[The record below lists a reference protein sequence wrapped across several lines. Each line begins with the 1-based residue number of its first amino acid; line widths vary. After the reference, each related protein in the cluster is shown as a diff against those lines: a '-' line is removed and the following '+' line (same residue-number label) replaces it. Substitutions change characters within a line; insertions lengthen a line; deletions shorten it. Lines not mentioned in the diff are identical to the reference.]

1 MNAWAVAIAWDSGLN
16 VENLGRIVDLIID
29 TGRSN
34 AYLRGLIVKR
44 LAAALGCFMVAVLLI
59 LSGGCVKKDKPVTD
73 AMLERWTEQGPVSG
87 KISGPGAI
95 AWLGVPFADVA
106 ERWMVPKPPRSRA
119 GSLAATNFREP
130 PLQLAGDSRSKP
142 VVGSEDCLYVDIY
155 APVGADP
162 DARLP
167 VMFWI
172 YGGGQTSGSSRAY
185 DGSRLAAE
193 NGVVVI
199 VTNYRVGPFGWFHH
213 PSVIPEG
220 ASGHFALYDLM
231 AALAWVRRNAAGFGG
246 DPLNITIFGESA
258 GAQNVLALYMAPAA
272 ENLFDKAI
280 VQSGGFWNMNPGQAT
295 NTVSGDPPGTPAS
308 ATEIVIDLLLGEGRV
323 QTREAGEELAG
334 HDEGIGEWLRQLPNE
349 TILEAYRDKS
359 NLMYNIPSVVY
370 DGLLMPATP
379 RSAAAKPLLVGA
391 NRDEQ
396 KLFQIYDTSL
406 VRWTGTKAQ
415 IIDTQRYEAFNR
427 YYSHWLNFDGVDQ
440 VANMATGPVYAYRF
454 DWDDLGAIP
463 DRDWPQIMGAAH
475 GLEIPF
481 VFGNFRMGF
490 LPDELFDESNN
501 EGRIELSASIRS
513 YWTQFARTGN
523 PGRGRNGTLPRW
535 ELWNGEQKLVFD
547 AKPDGG
553 IRMESAAIDI
563 RTVHLNL
570 WADQYLTDDEKC
582 AIYKDMTMYPAYPV
596 DDLRARGCW

>member
-1 MNAWAVAIAWDSGLN
+1 MLDPL
-16 VENLGRIVDLIID
+16 
-29 TGRSN
+29 
-34 AYLRGLIVKR
+34 
-44 LAAALGCFMVAVLLI
+44 
-59 LSGGCVKKDKPVTD
+59 
-73 AMLERWTEQGPVSG
+73 LERWTEQGPVRG
-87 KISGPGAI
+87 KLSEPGAI
-95 AWLGVPFADVA
+95 AWLGVPFADVT
-106 ERWMVPKPPRSRA
+106 ERWTLPKLPRPRTEP
-119 GSLAATNFREP
+119 LAATNFREP
-130 PLQLAGDSRSKP
+130 PLQLAGDSLSKP

-155 APVGADP
+155 APVGAGP
-162 DARLP
+162 DESLP

-185 DGSRLAAE
+185 DASRLAAE

-213 PSVIPEG
+213 PSIIPEG

-231 AALAWVRRNAAGFGG
+231 AALEWVRRNAASFGG

-272 ENLFDKAI
+272 EDLFDKAI
-280 VQSGGFWNMNPGQAT
+280 IQSGGFWNMNPGQAT

-323 QTREAGEELAG
+323 QTREAGEALAG

-349 TILEAYRDKS
+349 TILEVYRDKS

-379 RSAAAKPLLVGA
+379 GSAAAKPLLVGA

-396 KLFQIYDTSL
+396 KLFQIYDPSL

-440 VANMATGPVYAYRF
+440 VANMATGAVYAYRF
-454 DWDDLGAIP
+454 DWDDVGATP

-490 LPDELFDESNN
+490 FADELFDESNN

-547 AKPDGG
+547 AKPEGG

-582 AIYKDMTMYPAYPV
+582 GIYKDMTMYPAYPV
-596 DDLRARGCW
+596 DDLKARGCW

>member
-1 MNAWAVAIAWDSGLN
+1 
-16 VENLGRIVDLIID
+16 
-29 TGRSN
+29 
-34 AYLRGLIVKR
+34 
-44 LAAALGCFMVAVLLI
+44 MVAVLLI
-59 LSGGCVKKDKPVTD
+59 GSGGCAKENKPVLD
-73 AMLERWTEQGPVSG
+73 PLLERWTEQGPVRG
-87 KISGPGAI
+87 KLSEPGAI
-95 AWLGVPFADVA
+95 AWLGVPFADVT
-106 ERWMVPKPPRSRA
+106 ERWTLPKLPRPRTEP
-119 GSLAATNFREP
+119 LAATNFREP
-130 PLQLAGDSRSKP
+130 PLQLAGDSLSKP
-142 VVGSEDCLYVDIY
+142 VVGSEDCLYVDIF
-155 APVGADP
+155 APVGAGP
-162 DARLP
+162 DESLP

-185 DGSRLAAE
+185 DASRLAAE

-213 PSVIPEG
+213 PSIIPEG

-231 AALAWVRRNAAGFGG
+231 AALEWVRRNAASFGG

-272 ENLFDKAI
+272 EDLFDKAI
-280 VQSGGFWNMNPGQAT
+280 IQSGGFWNMNPGQAT

-323 QTREAGEELAG
+323 QTREAGEALAG

-349 TILEAYRDKS
+349 TILEVYRDKS

-370 DGLLMPATP
+370 DGVLMPATP
-379 RSAAAKPLLVGA
+379 GSAAAKPLLVGA

-396 KLFQIYDTSL
+396 KLFQIYDPSL

-440 VANMATGPVYAYRF
+440 VANMATGAVYAYRF
-454 DWDDLGAIP
+454 DWDDVGATP

-490 LPDELFDESNN
+490 FADELFDESNN

-547 AKPDGG
+547 AKPEGG

-582 AIYKDMTMYPAYPV
+582 GIYKDMTMYPAYPV
-596 DDLRARGCW
+596 DDLKARGCW

>member
-1 MNAWAVAIAWDSGLN
+1 
-16 VENLGRIVDLIID
+16 
-29 TGRSN
+29 
-34 AYLRGLIVKR
+34 
-44 LAAALGCFMVAVLLI
+44 MVAVLLI
-59 LSGGCVKKDKPVTD
+59 PSGGCAKENKPVTD
-73 AMLERWTEQGPVSG
+73 PLLERWTEQGPVRG
-87 KISGPGAI
+87 KLSEPGAI
-95 AWLGVPFADVA
+95 AWLGVPFADVT
-106 ERWMVPKPPRSRA
+106 ERWTLPKLPRPRTEP
-119 GSLAATNFREP
+119 LAATNFREP
-130 PLQLAGDSRSKP
+130 PLQLAGDSLSKP
-142 VVGSEDCLYVDIY
+142 VVGSEDCQYVDIY
-155 APVGADP
+155 APVGAGP
-162 DARLP
+162 DESLP

-213 PSVIPEG
+213 PSIIPEG

-231 AALAWVRRNAAGFGG
+231 AALEWVRRNAANFGG

-272 ENLFDKAI
+272 EDLFDKAI
-280 VQSGGFWNMNPGQAT
+280 IQSGGFWNMNPGQAT

-323 QTREAGEELAG
+323 QTREAGEALAG

-349 TILEAYRDKS
+349 TILEVYRDKS

-379 RSAAAKPLLVGA
+379 GSAAAKPLLVGA

-396 KLFQIYDTSL
+396 KLFQIYDPSL

-415 IIDTQRYEAFNR
+415 IIDAQRYEAFNR

-440 VANMATGPVYAYRF
+440 VANMATGAVYAYRF
-454 DWDDLGAIP
+454 DWDDVGATP

-490 LPDELFDESNN
+490 FADELFDESNN

-547 AKPDGG
+547 AKPEGG

-582 AIYKDMTMYPAYPV
+582 GIYKDMTMYPAYPV
-596 DDLRARGCW
+596 DDLKARGCW

>member
-1 MNAWAVAIAWDSGLN
+1 
-16 VENLGRIVDLIID
+16 
-29 TGRSN
+29 
-34 AYLRGLIVKR
+34 
-44 LAAALGCFMVAVLLI
+44 MVAVLLI
-59 LSGGCVKKDKPVTD
+59 GSGCAKENKPVLD
-73 AMLERWTEQGPVSG
+73 PLLERWTEQGPVRG
-87 KISGPGAI
+87 KLSEPGAI
-95 AWLGVPFADVA
+95 AWLGVPFADVT
-106 ERWMVPKPPRSRA
+106 ERWTLPKLPRPRTEP
-119 GSLAATNFREP
+119 LAATNFREP
-130 PLQLAGDSRSKP
+130 PLQLAGDSLSKA
-142 VVGSEDCLYVDIY
+142 VVGSEDCQYVDIY
-155 APVGADP
+155 APVGAGP
-162 DARLP
+162 DESLP

-185 DGSRLAAE
+185 DASRLAAE

-213 PSVIPEG
+213 PSIIPEG

-231 AALAWVRRNAAGFGG
+231 AALEWVRRNAASFGG

-272 ENLFDKAI
+272 EDLFDKAI
-280 VQSGGFWNMNPGQAT
+280 IQSGGFWNMNPGQAT

-323 QTREAGEELAG
+323 QTREAGEALAG

-349 TILEAYRDKS
+349 TILEVYRDKS

-379 RSAAAKPLLVGA
+379 GSAAAKPLLVGA

-396 KLFQIYDTSL
+396 KLFQIYDPSL

-415 IIDTQRYEAFNR
+415 IIDAQRYEAFNR

-440 VANMATGPVYAYRF
+440 VANMATGAVYAYRF
-454 DWDDLGAIP
+454 DWDDVGATP

-490 LPDELFDESNN
+490 FADELFDESNN

-547 AKPDGG
+547 AKPEGG

-582 AIYKDMTMYPAYPV
+582 GIYKDMTMYPAYPV
-596 DDLRARGCW
+596 DDLKARGCW

>member
-1 MNAWAVAIAWDSGLN
+1 
-16 VENLGRIVDLIID
+16 
-29 TGRSN
+29 
-34 AYLRGLIVKR
+34 
-44 LAAALGCFMVAVLLI
+44 
-59 LSGGCVKKDKPVTD
+59 
-73 AMLERWTEQGPVSG
+73 
-87 KISGPGAI
+87 
-95 AWLGVPFADVA
+95 
-106 ERWMVPKPPRSRA
+106 
-119 GSLAATNFREP
+119 
-130 PLQLAGDSRSKP
+130 
-142 VVGSEDCLYVDIY
+142 
-155 APVGADP
+155 
-162 DARLP
+162 
-167 VMFWI
+167 
-172 YGGGQTSGSSRAY
+172 
-185 DGSRLAAE
+185 
-193 NGVVVI
+193 VVVI

-454 DWDDLGAIP
+454 DWDDLGATP

>member
-59 LSGGCVKKDKPVTD
+59 LSGGCAKKDKPVTD

-396 KLFQIYDTSL
+396 KLFQIYDPSL

-440 VANMATGPVYAYRF
+440 VANMATGRVYAYRF
-454 DWDDLGAIP
+454 DWDDLGATP

>member
-1 MNAWAVAIAWDSGLN
+1 
-16 VENLGRIVDLIID
+16 
-29 TGRSN
+29 
-34 AYLRGLIVKR
+34 
-44 LAAALGCFMVAVLLI
+44 
-59 LSGGCVKKDKPVTD
+59 VTD
-73 AMLERWTEQGPVSG
+73 PLLERWTEQGPVRG
-87 KISGPGAI
+87 KLSEPGAI
-95 AWLGVPFADVA
+95 AWLGVPFADVT
-106 ERWMVPKPPRSRA
+106 ERWTLPKPPRPRTEP
-119 GSLAATNFREP
+119 LAATNFREP
-130 PLQLAGDSRSKP
+130 PLQLAGDSLSKA
-142 VVGSEDCLYVDIY
+142 VVGSEDCQYVDIY
-155 APVGADP
+155 APVGAGP
-162 DARLP
+162 DESLP

-213 PSVIPEG
+213 PSIIPEG

-231 AALAWVRRNAAGFGG
+231 AALEWVRRNAANFGG
-246 DPLNITIFGESA
+246 DPLNVTIFGESA

-272 ENLFDKAI
+272 EDLFDKAI

-323 QTREAGEELAG
+323 QTREAGAELAG
-334 HDEGIGEWLRQLPNE
+334 HDEGIGDWLRQLPNE
-349 TILEAYRDKS
+349 TILGVYRDKS

-370 DGLLMPATP
+370 DGLLMPTTP

-396 KLFQIYDTSL
+396 KLFQIYDPSL

-415 IIDTQRYEAFNR
+415 IIDAQRYEAFNR

-440 VANMATGPVYAYRF
+440 VANMATGAVYAYRF
-454 DWDDLGAIP
+454 DWDDLGATP

-481 VFGNFRMGF
+481 VFGNFRTGF
-490 LPDELFDESNN
+490 FADELFDESNN

-547 AKPDGG
+547 AKPEGG

-582 AIYKDMTMYPAYPV
+582 GIYKDMTMYPAYPV
-596 DDLRARGCW
+596 DDLKARGCW

>member
-1 MNAWAVAIAWDSGLN
+1 
-16 VENLGRIVDLIID
+16 
-29 TGRSN
+29 
-34 AYLRGLIVKR
+34 
-44 LAAALGCFMVAVLLI
+44 MVAVLLI
-59 LSGGCVKKDKPVTD
+59 PSVGCAKENKPVTD
-73 AMLERWTEQGPVSG
+73 PLLERWTEQGPVRG
-87 KISGPGAI
+87 KLSEPGAI
-95 AWLGVPFADVA
+95 AWLGVPFADVT
-106 ERWMVPKPPRSRA
+106 ERWTLPKLPRPRTEP
-119 GSLAATNFREP
+119 LAATNFREP
-130 PLQLAGDSRSKP
+130 PLQLAGDSLSKR
-142 VVGSEDCLYVDIY
+142 VVGSEDCQYVDIY
-155 APVGADP
+155 APVGAGP
-162 DARLP
+162 DESLP

-185 DGSRLAAE
+185 DASRLAAE

-213 PSVIPEG
+213 PSIIPEG

-231 AALAWVRRNAAGFGG
+231 AALEWVRRNAASFGG

-272 ENLFDKAI
+272 EDLFDKAI
-280 VQSGGFWNMNPGQAT
+280 IQSGGFWNMNPGQAT

-323 QTREAGEELAG
+323 QTREAGEALAG

-349 TILEAYRDKS
+349 TILEVYRDKS

-379 RSAAAKPLLVGA
+379 GSAAAKPLLVGA

-396 KLFQIYDTSL
+396 KLFQIYDPSL

-440 VANMATGPVYAYRF
+440 VANMATGAVYAYRF
-454 DWDDLGAIP
+454 DWDDVGATP

-490 LPDELFDESNN
+490 FADELFDESNN

-547 AKPDGG
+547 AKPEGG

-582 AIYKDMTMYPAYPV
+582 GIYKDMTMYPAYPV
-596 DDLRARGCW
+596 DDLKARGCW

>member
-1 MNAWAVAIAWDSGLN
+1 
-16 VENLGRIVDLIID
+16 
-29 TGRSN
+29 
-34 AYLRGLIVKR
+34 
-44 LAAALGCFMVAVLLI
+44 MVAVLLI
-59 LSGGCVKKDKPVTD
+59 PSGGCAKENKPVTD
-73 AMLERWTEQGPVSG
+73 PLLERWTEQGPVRG
-87 KISGPGAI
+87 KLSEPGAI
-95 AWLGVPFADVA
+95 AWLGVPFADVT
-106 ERWMVPKPPRSRA
+106 ERWTLPKLPRPRTEP
-119 GSLAATNFREP
+119 LVATNFREP
-130 PLQLAGDSRSKP
+130 PLQLAGDSLSKA
-142 VVGSEDCLYVDIY
+142 VVGSEDCQYVDIY
-155 APVGADP
+155 APVGAGP
-162 DARLP
+162 DESLP

-213 PSVIPEG
+213 PSIIPEG

-231 AALAWVRRNAAGFGG
+231 AALEWVRRNAANFGG

-272 ENLFDKAI
+272 EDLFDKAI

-295 NTVSGDPPGTPAS
+295 NTVSGAPPGTPAS

-334 HDEGIGEWLRQLPNE
+334 HDEGIGDWLRQLPNE
-349 TILEAYRDKS
+349 TILGVYRDKS

-370 DGLLMPATP
+370 DGLLMPTTR
-379 RSAAAKPLLVGA
+379 RSAGAKPLLVGA

-396 KLFQIYDTSL
+396 KLFQIYDPSL

-415 IIDTQRYEAFNR
+415 IIDAPRYEAFNR
-427 YYSHWLNFDGVDQ
+427 YYSRWLNFDGVDQ
-440 VANMATGPVYAYRF
+440 VANMATGAVYAYRF
-454 DWDDLGAIP
+454 DWDDLGATP

-481 VFGNFRMGF
+481 VFGNFRTGF
-490 LPDELFDESNN
+490 FADELFDESNN

-553 IRMESAAIDI
+553 IRMELAAIDI

-582 AIYKDMTMYPAYPV
+582 GIYKDMTMYPAYPV

>member
-1 MNAWAVAIAWDSGLN
+1 
-16 VENLGRIVDLIID
+16 
-29 TGRSN
+29 
-34 AYLRGLIVKR
+34 
-44 LAAALGCFMVAVLLI
+44 MVAVLLI
-59 LSGGCVKKDKPVTD
+59 GSGCAKENKPVLD
-73 AMLERWTEQGPVSG
+73 PLLERWTEQGPVRG
-87 KISGPGAI
+87 KLLEPGAI
-95 AWLGVPFADVA
+95 AWLGVPFADVTA
-106 ERWMVPKPPRSRA
+106 RWTLPKLPRPRTEP
-119 GSLAATNFREP
+119 LAATNFREP
-130 PLQLAGDSRSKP
+130 PLQLAGDSLSKP
-142 VVGSEDCLYVDIY
+142 AVGSEDSQYVDIY
-155 APVGADP
+155 APVGAGP
-162 DARLP
+162 DESLP
-167 VMFWI
+167 VMFWR

-185 DGSRLAAE
+185 DASRLAAE

-213 PSVIPEG
+213 PSIIPEG

-231 AALAWVRRNAAGFGG
+231 AALEWVRRNAASFGG

-272 ENLFDKAI
+272 EDLFDKAI
-280 VQSGGFWNMNPGQAT
+280 IQSGGFWNMNPGQAT

-323 QTREAGEELAG
+323 QTREAGEALAG

-349 TILEAYRDKS
+349 TILEVYRDKS

-379 RSAAAKPLLVGA
+379 GSAAAKPLLVGA

-396 KLFQIYDTSL
+396 KLFQIYDPSL

-440 VANMATGPVYAYRF
+440 VANMATGAVYAYRF
-454 DWDDLGAIP
+454 DWDDVGATP

-490 LPDELFDESNN
+490 FADELFDESNN

-547 AKPDGG
+547 AKPEGG

-582 AIYKDMTMYPAYPV
+582 GIYKDMTMYPAYPV
-596 DDLRARGCW
+596 DDLKARGCW

>member
-1 MNAWAVAIAWDSGLN
+1 MSKTFGLVIDFIIVTERSDAYPVGRRPRRKAV
-16 VENLGRIVDLIID
+16 VPV
-29 TGRSN
+29 
-34 AYLRGLIVKR
+34 YLIV
-44 LAAALGCFMVAVLLI
+44 VLLLI
-59 LSGGCVKKDKPVTD
+59 GISGCAHEDDSVTD
-73 AMLERWTEQGPVSG
+73 IVLERSTEEGPVRG
-87 KISGPGAI
+87 KISEFGAV

-106 ERWMVPKPPRSRA
+106 ERWTVPKPPRPRA
-119 GSLAATNFREP
+119 RPLAATNFREP
-130 PLQLAGDSRSKP
+130 PLQLAGDSRSKLL
-142 VVGSEDCLYVDIY
+142 VGSEDCLYLDIY
-155 APVGADP
+155 APVGVGP
-162 DARLP
+162 DERLP
-167 VMFWI
+167 VMFWV

-193 NGVVVI
+193 NDVVVI
-199 VTNYRVGPFGWFHH
+199 ATNYRVGPFGWFHH

-220 ASGHFALYDLM
+220 KSGHFALYDLM
-231 AALAWVRRNAAGFGG
+231 AALAWVRRNAASFGG

-272 ENLFDKAI
+272 EDLFDKAI
-280 VQSGGFWNMNPGQAT
+280 VQSGGFWNMSPGQAT

-323 QTREAGEELAG
+323 QTREAGEELAR
-334 HDEGIGEWLRQLPNE
+334 HDEGIGDWLRQLPNE
-349 TILEAYRDKS
+349 TILGVYRDKS

-370 DGLLMPATP
+370 DGLLMPTTR

-396 KLFQIYDTSL
+396 KLFQIYDPSL

-415 IIDTQRYEAFNR
+415 IIDAPRYEAFNR
-427 YYSHWLNFDGVDQ
+427 YYSRWLNFDGVDQ
-440 VANMATGPVYAYRF
+440 VANMATGPTYAYRF
-454 DWDDLGAIP
+454 DWDDVGATP

-481 VFGNFRMGF
+481 VFGDFRMGF
-490 LPDELFDESNN
+490 FAAELFDESNN

-513 YWTQFARTGN
+513 YWTQFAHTGN
-523 PGRGRNGTLPRW
+523 PGRGRDGTLPRW
-535 ELWNGEQKLVFD
+535 ELWNGEQKLVID
-547 AKPDGG
+547 AKPGGG

>member
-1 MNAWAVAIAWDSGLN
+1 
-16 VENLGRIVDLIID
+16 
-29 TGRSN
+29 
-34 AYLRGLIVKR
+34 
-44 LAAALGCFMVAVLLI
+44 MVAVLLI
-59 LSGGCVKKDKPVTD
+59 GSGCAKENKPVLD
-73 AMLERWTEQGPVSG
+73 PLLERWTEQGPVRG
-87 KISGPGAI
+87 KLLEPGAI
-95 AWLGVPFADVA
+95 AWLGVPFADVTA
-106 ERWMVPKPPRSRA
+106 RWTLPKLPRPRTEP
-119 GSLAATNFREP
+119 LAATNFREP
-130 PLQLAGDSRSKP
+130 PLQLAGDSLSKR
-142 VVGSEDCLYVDIY
+142 VVGSEDCQYVDIY
-155 APVGADP
+155 APVGAGP
-162 DARLP
+162 DETLP
-167 VMFWI
+167 VMYWI

-213 PSVIPEG
+213 PSIIPEG

-231 AALAWVRRNAAGFGG
+231 AALEWVRRNAASFGG

-272 ENLFDKAI
+272 EDLFDKAI
-280 VQSGGFWNMNPGQAT
+280 IQSGGFWNMNPGQAT

-323 QTREAGEELAG
+323 QTREAGEALAG
-334 HDEGIGEWLRQLPNE
+334 HDEGIGEWLRQLPNK
-349 TILEAYRDKS
+349 TILEVYRDKS

-379 RSAAAKPLLVGA
+379 GSAAAKPLLVGA

-396 KLFQIYDTSL
+396 KLFQIYDPSL

-440 VANMATGPVYAYRF
+440 VANMATGAVYAYRF
-454 DWDDLGAIP
+454 DWDDVGATP
-463 DRDWPQIMGAAH
+463 DRDWPQILGAAH

-490 LPDELFDESNN
+490 FADELFDESNN

-547 AKPDGG
+547 AKPEGG

-582 AIYKDMTMYPAYPV
+582 GIYKDMTMYPAYPV
-596 DDLRARGCW
+596 DDLKARGCW

>member
-1 MNAWAVAIAWDSGLN
+1 
-16 VENLGRIVDLIID
+16 
-29 TGRSN
+29 
-34 AYLRGLIVKR
+34 
-44 LAAALGCFMVAVLLI
+44 MVAVLLI
-59 LSGGCVKKDKPVTD
+59 PSGGCAKENKPVTD
-73 AMLERWTEQGPVSG
+73 PLLERWTEQGPVRG
-87 KISGPGAI
+87 KLSEPGAI
-95 AWLGVPFADVA
+95 AWLGVPFADVT
-106 ERWMVPKPPRSRA
+106 ERWTLPKLPRPRTEP
-119 GSLAATNFREP
+119 LAATNFREP
-130 PLQLAGDSRSKP
+130 PLQLAGDSLSKA
-142 VVGSEDCLYVDIY
+142 VVGSEDCQYVDIY
-155 APVGADP
+155 APVGAGP
-162 DARLP
+162 DESLP

-213 PSVIPEG
+213 PSIIPEG

-231 AALAWVRRNAAGFGG
+231 AALEWVRRNAANFGG
-246 DPLNITIFGESA
+246 DPLNVTIFGESA

-272 ENLFDKAI
+272 EDLFDKAI

-323 QTREAGEELAG
+323 QTREAGAELAG
-334 HDEGIGEWLRQLPNE
+334 HDEGIGDWLRQLPNE
-349 TILEAYRDKS
+349 TILGVYRDKS

-370 DGLLMPATP
+370 DGLLMPTTP
-379 RSAAAKPLLVGA
+379 SSAAAKPLLVGA

-396 KLFQIYDTSL
+396 KLFQIYDPSL

-415 IIDTQRYEAFNR
+415 IIDAQRYEAFNR

-440 VANMATGPVYAYRF
+440 VANMATGAVYAYRF
-454 DWDDLGAIP
+454 DWDDLGATP

-481 VFGNFRMGF
+481 VFGNFRTGF
-490 LPDELFDESNN
+490 FADELFDESNN

-547 AKPDGG
+547 AKPEAG

-582 AIYKDMTMYPAYPV
+582 GIYKDMTMYPAYPV
-596 DDLRARGCW
+596 DDLKARGCW

>member
-1 MNAWAVAIAWDSGLN
+1 
-16 VENLGRIVDLIID
+16 
-29 TGRSN
+29 
-34 AYLRGLIVKR
+34 
-44 LAAALGCFMVAVLLI
+44 
-59 LSGGCVKKDKPVTD
+59 
-73 AMLERWTEQGPVSG
+73 
-87 KISGPGAI
+87 
-95 AWLGVPFADVA
+95 
-106 ERWMVPKPPRSRA
+106 
-119 GSLAATNFREP
+119 LAATNFREP
-130 PLQLAGDSRSKP
+130 PLQLAGDSLSKP

-155 APVGADP
+155 APVGAGP
-162 DARLP
+162 DESLP

-172 YGGGQTSGSSRAY
+172 YGGGQTSGSSQGY

-199 VTNYRVGPFGWFHH
+199 ATNYRVGPFGWFHH
-213 PSVIPEG
+213 PSVVPEG
-220 ASGHFALYDLM
+220 GSGHFALYDLM
-231 AALAWVRRNAAGFGG
+231 AALEWVRRNAASFGG

-272 ENLFDKAI
+272 EDLFDKAI
-280 VQSGGFWNMNPGQAT
+280 IQSGGFWNMNPGQAT

-323 QTREAGEELAG
+323 QTREAGEALAG

-349 TILEAYRDKS
+349 TILEVYRDKS

-379 RSAAAKPLLVGA
+379 GSAAAKPLLVGA

-396 KLFQIYDTSL
+396 KLFQIYDPSL

-440 VANMATGPVYAYRF
+440 VANMATGAVYAYRF
-454 DWDDLGAIP
+454 DWDDVGATP

-490 LPDELFDESNN
+490 FADELFDESNN

-547 AKPDGG
+547 AKPEGG

-582 AIYKDMTMYPAYPV
+582 GIYKDMTMYPAYPV
-596 DDLRARGCW
+596 DDLKARGCW

>member
-1 MNAWAVAIAWDSGLN
+1 MGS
-16 VENLGRIVDLIID
+16 
-29 TGRSN
+29 
-34 AYLRGLIVKR
+34 
-44 LAAALGCFMVAVLLI
+44 VLLTGI
-59 LSGGCVKKDKPVTD
+59 GGCGKESKPVREPL
-73 AMLERWTEQGPVSG
+73 LERATEEGPVKG
-87 KISGPGAI
+87 KISEPGAI

-106 ERWMVPKPPRSRA
+106 ERWTVPKPPRPRA
-119 GSLAATNFREP
+119 VLLAATSFREP
-130 PLQLAGDSRSKP
+130 PIQLVGDSRSKP

-155 APVGADP
+155 APVEASSNQ
-162 DARLP
+162 RLP

-172 YGGGQTSGSSRAY
+172 YGGGQTSGSSRVY

-193 NGVVVI
+193 SGVVVI
-199 VTNYRVGPFGWFHH
+199 ATNYRVGPFGWFHH

-231 AALAWVRRNAAGFGG
+231 AALEWVRRNAASFGG

-272 ENLFDKAI
+272 VGLFDKAI

-295 NTVSGDPPGTPAS
+295 NSVSSDPPGTPAS

-323 QTREAGEELAG
+323 QTREAGEELAS
-334 HDEGIGEWLRQLPNE
+334 HHEEIGEWLRQLPNK
-349 TILEAYRDKS
+349 TILEAYRDKG
-359 NLMYNIPSVVY
+359 NLMYNMPSVVY
-370 DGLLMPATP
+370 DGVLMPSGA

-396 KLFQIYDTSL
+396 KLFQIYDPSL
-406 VRWTGTKAQ
+406 VRWTGSKAQ
-415 IIDTQRYEAFNR
+415 IIDAERYEAFNR
-427 YYSHWLNFDGVDQ
+427 YYSDWWNFDGVDQ

-454 DWDDLGAIP
+454 DWDDLGSTP

-490 LPDELFDESNN
+490 LPEELFDGPNTAA
-501 EGRIELSASIRS
+501 RIELSASIRS

-523 PGRGRNGTLPRW
+523 PGRGRNGALPSW
-535 ELWNGEQKLVFD
+535 ELWNGDQKLVFD
-547 AKPDGG
+547 TKPEGG

-563 RTVHLNL
+563 DVVHAAL
-570 WADQYLTDDEKC
+570 WTDEHLTDEEKC
-582 AIYKDMTMYPAYPV
+582 GVYKDITMYPAYPV
-596 DDLRARGCW
+596 DDLKARGCW

>member
-1 MNAWAVAIAWDSGLN
+1 
-16 VENLGRIVDLIID
+16 
-29 TGRSN
+29 
-34 AYLRGLIVKR
+34 
-44 LAAALGCFMVAVLLI
+44 MVAVLLI
-59 LSGGCVKKDKPVTD
+59 GSGCAKENKPVLD
-73 AMLERWTEQGPVSG
+73 PLLERWTEQGPVRG
-87 KISGPGAI
+87 KLSEPGAI
-95 AWLGVPFADVA
+95 AWLGVPFADVT
-106 ERWMVPKPPRSRA
+106 ERWTLPKLPRPRTEP
-119 GSLAATNFREP
+119 LAATNFREP
-130 PLQLAGDSRSKP
+130 PLQLAGDSLSKR
-142 VVGSEDCLYVDIY
+142 VVGSEDCQYVDIY
-155 APVGADP
+155 APVGAGP
-162 DARLP
+162 DESLP

-185 DGSRLAAE
+185 DASRLAAE

-213 PSVIPEG
+213 PSIIPEG

-231 AALAWVRRNAAGFGG
+231 AALEWVRRNAASFGG

-272 ENLFDKAI
+272 EDLFDKAI
-280 VQSGGFWNMNPGQAT
+280 IQSGGFWNMNPGQAT

-323 QTREAGEELAG
+323 QTREAGEALAG

-349 TILEAYRDKS
+349 TILEVYRDKS

-379 RSAAAKPLLVGA
+379 GSAAAKPLLVGA

-396 KLFQIYDTSL
+396 KLFQIYDPSL

-440 VANMATGPVYAYRF
+440 VANMATGAVYAYRF
-454 DWDDLGAIP
+454 DWDDVGATP

-490 LPDELFDESNN
+490 FADELFDESNN

-547 AKPDGG
+547 AKPEGG

-582 AIYKDMTMYPAYPV
+582 GIYKDMTMYPAYPV
-596 DDLRARGCW
+596 DDLKARGCW

>member
-1 MNAWAVAIAWDSGLN
+1 
-16 VENLGRIVDLIID
+16 
-29 TGRSN
+29 
-34 AYLRGLIVKR
+34 
-44 LAAALGCFMVAVLLI
+44 MVAVLLVG
-59 LSGGCVKKDKPVTD
+59 SGCAKENKPVLD
-73 AMLERWTEQGPVSG
+73 PLLERWTEQGPVRG
-87 KISGPGAI
+87 KLSEPGAI
-95 AWLGVPFADVA
+95 AWLGVPFADVT
-106 ERWMVPKPPRSRA
+106 ERWTLPKLPRPRTEP
-119 GSLAATNFREP
+119 LVVTNFREP
-130 PLQLAGDSRSKP
+130 PLQLAGDSLSKR
-142 VVGSEDCLYVDIY
+142 VVGSEDCQYVDIY
-155 APVGADP
+155 APVGAGP
-162 DARLP
+162 DESLP

-213 PSVIPEG
+213 PSIIPEG

-231 AALAWVRRNAAGFGG
+231 AALEWVRRNAANFGG
-246 DPLNITIFGESA
+246 DPLNVTIFGESA

-272 ENLFDKAI
+272 EDLFDKAI

-323 QTREAGEELAG
+323 QTREAGEALAG

-349 TILEAYRDKS
+349 TILEVYRDKS

-379 RSAAAKPLLVGA
+379 GSAAAKPLLVGA

-396 KLFQIYDTSL
+396 KLFQIYDPSL

-440 VANMATGPVYAYRF
+440 VANMATGAVYAYRF
-454 DWDDLGAIP
+454 DWDDVGATP

-490 LPDELFDESNN
+490 FADELFDESNN

-547 AKPDGG
+547 AKPEAG

-582 AIYKDMTMYPAYPV
+582 GIYKDMTMYPAYPV
-596 DDLRARGCW
+596 DDLKARGCW

>member
-1 MNAWAVAIAWDSGLN
+1 
-16 VENLGRIVDLIID
+16 
-29 TGRSN
+29 
-34 AYLRGLIVKR
+34 
-44 LAAALGCFMVAVLLI
+44 MVAVLLI
-59 LSGGCVKKDKPVTD
+59 PSGGCAKENKPVTD
-73 AMLERWTEQGPVSG
+73 PLLERWTEQGPVRG
-87 KISGPGAI
+87 KLSEPGAI
-95 AWLGVPFADVA
+95 AWLGVPFADVT
-106 ERWMVPKPPRSRA
+106 ERWTLPKPPRPRTEP
-119 GSLAATNFREP
+119 LAATNFREP
-130 PLQLAGDSRSKP
+130 PLQLAGDSLSKA
-142 VVGSEDCLYVDIY
+142 VVGSEDCQYVDIY
-155 APVGADP
+155 APVGAGP
-162 DARLP
+162 DESLP

-213 PSVIPEG
+213 PSIIPEG

-231 AALAWVRRNAAGFGG
+231 AALEWVRRNAANFGG

-272 ENLFDKAI
+272 EDLFDKAI

-323 QTREAGEELAG
+323 QTREAGAELAG
-334 HDEGIGEWLRQLPNE
+334 HDEGIGDWLRQLPNE
-349 TILEAYRDKS
+349 TILGVYRDKS

-370 DGLLMPATP
+370 DGLLMPTTP

-396 KLFQIYDTSL
+396 KLFQIYDPSL

-415 IIDTQRYEAFNR
+415 IIDAPRYEAFNR
-427 YYSHWLNFDGVDQ
+427 YYSRWLNFDGVDQ
-440 VANMATGPVYAYRF
+440 VANMATGAVYAYRF
-454 DWDDLGAIP
+454 DWDDLGATP

-481 VFGNFRMGF
+481 VFGDFRMGF
-490 LPDELFDESNN
+490 FAAELFDESNN

>member
-1 MNAWAVAIAWDSGLN
+1 
-16 VENLGRIVDLIID
+16 
-29 TGRSN
+29 
-34 AYLRGLIVKR
+34 
-44 LAAALGCFMVAVLLI
+44 MVAVLLI
-59 LSGGCVKKDKPVTD
+59 PSVGCAKENKPVTD
-73 AMLERWTEQGPVSG
+73 PLLERWTEQGPVRG
-87 KISGPGAI
+87 KLSEPGAI
-95 AWLGVPFADVA
+95 AWLGVPFADVT
-106 ERWMVPKPPRSRA
+106 ERWTLPKLPRPRTEP
-119 GSLAATNFREP
+119 LAATNFREP
-130 PLQLAGDSRSKP
+130 PLQLAGDSLSKR
-142 VVGSEDCLYVDIY
+142 VVGSEDCQYVDIY
-155 APVGADP
+155 APVGAGP
-162 DARLP
+162 DESLP

-185 DGSRLAAE
+185 DASRLAAE

-213 PSVIPEG
+213 PSIIPEG

-231 AALAWVRRNAAGFGG
+231 AALEWVRRNAASFGG

-272 ENLFDKAI
+272 EDLFDKAI
-280 VQSGGFWNMNPGQAT
+280 IQSGGFWNMNPGQAT

-323 QTREAGEELAG
+323 QTREAGEALAG

-349 TILEAYRDKS
+349 TILGVYRDKS

-370 DGLLMPATP
+370 DGLLMPTTP

-396 KLFQIYDTSL
+396 KLFQIYDPSL

-415 IIDTQRYEAFNR
+415 IIDAPRYEAFNR
-427 YYSHWLNFDGVDQ
+427 YYSRWLNFDGVDQ
-440 VANMATGPVYAYRF
+440 VANMATGAVYAYRF
-454 DWDDLGAIP
+454 DWDDLGATP

-481 VFGNFRMGF
+481 VFGNFRTGF
-490 LPDELFDESNN
+490 FADELFDESNN